1 MAEEK
6 RKLPKGIRKRGNRYE
21 GRIQYALK
29 TYCVYGDTISETK
42 KKMTEL
48 RYKLEHGFFVEKG
61 KLGLNEWFETWLT
74 EYKENEVK
82 IGTVLSYRNF
92 YNFYVKDDLGHMPVS
107 SIRGEHIQKL
117 YNKLLDET
125 LAPSSLKILS
135 AILSG
140 CFKRALKNG
149 LIEKNPVDLASL
161 PRQKRHKE
169 RRVLTVEEQRIF
181 MEYSNTSY
189 LYNLFCLLLRTG
201 MRSGEIRGLKF
212 SDIDKEKRVIHV
224 NRTLK
229 YEVGR
234 GFFEDSPKTA
244 TSLRTI
250 PLTID
255 MEKIIERQK
264 QQWYE
269 EKVLQ
274 LDAYIFHLE
283 DGTPI
288 SRERLQGEINRIL
301 KHAADDGYT
310 IDRFTPHCLRHTFA
324 TRAIEAG
331 MEPQVLKAILGHST
345 LSMTMDLYAHVM
357 GDKKAEEMEK
367 IAGSF

>member
-1 MAEEK
+1 MADDK

-21 GRIQYALK
+21 GRIQHDLQ

-42 KKMTEL
+42 KKMTEM
-48 RYKLEHGFFVEKG
+48 RYKLERGIFVEKQ
-61 KLGLNEWFETWLT
+61 KITLNEWFETWLS

-82 IGTVLSYRNF
+82 IGTVLSYKNF
-92 YNFYVKDDLGHMPVS
+92 YTYYVQKDLGHMQVS

-117 YNKLLDET
+117 YNKLLEEK

-149 LIEKNPVDLASL
+149 LIERNPVTLASL
-161 PRQKRHKE
+161 PRQKRHEE
-169 RRVLTVEEQRIF
+169 RRVLTVEEQHIF
-181 MEYSNTSY
+181 MEYSKRSY
-189 LYNLFCLLLRTG
+189 LYNLFSLLLRTG

-224 NRTLK
+224 KRTLK

-250 PLTID
+250 PLTTD

-264 QQWYE
+264 QQWHE
-269 EKVLQ
+269 EKILQ

-301 KHAADDGYT
+301 RHAADEGHD
-310 IDRFTPHCLRHTFA
+310 IARFTPHCLRHTFA

-357 GDKKAEEMEK
+357 SDKKAEEMEK